1 MKGCIFVSFRYLDTD
16 NITKSWLKMYLRTK
30 YRYKLG
36 WFFLIG
42 LIQVTICA
50 TLNLFKKI
58 IMDFRVVGITRAM
71 IFHPNVRC
79 PSKKRKVSMSPSSSP
94 STSTSAFRVTHSII
108 CVLSSPIRLS
118 ERAEPIPA
126 AATDR
131 DRRCRMC
138 RRGYRDYCPTPQD
151 TSLRFYQVLQ

>member
-16 NITKSWLKMYLRTK
+16 TITKSWLKMYLRT
-30 YRYKLG
+30 RYKLG
-36 WFFLIG
+36 CFFWFGPIHM
-42 LIQVTICA
+42 TICA
-50 TLNLFKKI
+50 TLNLLKI

-79 PSKKRKVSMSPSSSP
+79 PSKQRKVSMSPSSSP

-118 ERAEPIPA
+118 ELAEPIPA
-126 AATDR
+126 ASDRAVCAEEATEIIAQLHR
-131 DRRCRMC
+131 I
-138 RRGYRDYCPTPQD
+138 PQ
-151 TSLRFYQVLQ
+151 